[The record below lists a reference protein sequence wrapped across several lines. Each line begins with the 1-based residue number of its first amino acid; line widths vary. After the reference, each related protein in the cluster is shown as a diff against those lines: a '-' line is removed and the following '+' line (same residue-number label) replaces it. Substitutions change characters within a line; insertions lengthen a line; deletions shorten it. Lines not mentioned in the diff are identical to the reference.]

1 MACAPGIACRY
12 SPHMTS
18 VHLLHA
24 GYAGDRVGSSIVLVQ
39 DADALIVVDP
49 GMVARRSLIL
59 EPLAGLGVAPEAVTH
74 VFLSHHHPDHTIN
87 IALFPNA
94 EVVDFW
100 ARYKDDL
107 WLDHDGDGYHVSPK
121 SQLWLTP
128 GHTEEDATLVVE
140 ADDAVYAMTHL
151 WWRQDRT
158 PEMDPLGADQA
169 SIEKHRARVLD
180 AADIVIP
187 GHGGPFRV
195 AR

>member
-1 MACAPGIACRY
+1 
-12 SPHMTS
+12 MTS

-24 GYAGDRVGSSIVLVQ
+24 GYANDRVGSSIVLVR

-49 GMVARRSLIL
+49 GMVARRGLIT
-59 EPLAGLGVAPEAVTH
+59 EPLDALGVAPEAVTH

-100 ARYKDDL
+100 ARYRDDL
-107 WLDHDGDGYHVSPK
+107 WLDHDGDGYRPSPR
-121 SQLWLTP
+121 SQLLLTP

-151 WWRQDRT
+151 WWREDRT
-158 PEMDPLGADQA
+158 PDVDPLGANQA
-169 SIEKHRARVLD
+169 QIEAGRTRILAM
-180 AADIVIP
+180 ADIVVP

>member
-1 MACAPGIACRY
+1 MAVGSYPAR
-12 SPHMTS
+12 MTS

-24 GYAGDRVGSSIVLVQ
+24 GYAGDRVASSIVLVR
-39 DADALIVVDP
+39 DADTLIVVDP
-49 GMVARRSLIL
+49 GMVARRTLIL
-59 EPLAGLGVAPEAVTH
+59 EPLAGLGVPPEAVTH
-74 VFLSHHHPDHTIN
+74 VFLSHHHPDHTVN

-100 ARYKDDL
+100 ARYRDDL
-107 WLDHDGDGYHVSPK
+107 WLDHDGDGYHLAPK

-128 GHTEEDATLVVE
+128 GHSEEDATLVVE

-151 WWRQDRT
+151 WWREDQT
-158 PEMDPLGADQA
+158 PEVDPLGADQA
-169 SIEKHRARVLD
+169 SIETHRARVLA